1 MKNFLKESLLLL
13 VLSIPIPV
21 ILFFTGADSLLYL
34 ALFGF
39 YMLLI
44 PYVIAQ
50 LVSSILFWY
59 KKEKQSFLNSFL
71 LRSVYLLVAIL
82 LAGIFQL
89 VLTKEWG
96 VSLIIAIVSF
106 ISLTFNNF
114 LFLTLKKVFEK

>member
-13 VLSIPIPV
+13 ALSIPIPL
-21 ILFFTGADSLLYL
+21 ILVFIGVDSLLYF
-34 ALFGF
+34 AIFGF
-39 YMLLI
+39 YMLLA

-59 KKEKQSFLNSFL
+59 KKEKKSFLNSFL

-82 LAGIFQL
+82 LVVIFQL
-89 VLTKEWG
+89 ILNKEWG
-96 VSLIIAIVSF
+96 VSLIIAVITF

-114 LFLTLKKVFEK
+114 LFLIFKKIFEK